1 MKLNIKY
8 TASLIFLSFIL
19 TGCGDSGPDV
29 PDELNV
35 KNKGY
40 QYYKDHFDEVP
51 ALIKLCEEVIP
62 KINAYE
68 KEAMLDMDMNEAYKF
83 SKQFYAKY
91 SNVQDNCRTMSVV
104 MEHYKI
110 KHRYR

>member
-51 ALIKLCEEVIP
+51 KHISLVNNFMQNIAMFKTIAALC
-62 KINAYE
+62 
-68 KEAMLDMDMNEAYKF
+68 
-83 SKQFYAKY
+83 Q
-91 SNVQDNCRTMSVV
+91 
-104 MEHYKI
+104 
-110 KHRYR
+110 